1 MESFLQTMRSLGP
14 ARLAAI
20 GVVAAGLIGFF
31 FFLTA
36 RLSQPNM
43 ELLYGELSQADA
55 AAIGQQLTELNL
67 PFEVDPSGTQISVP
81 ADQVGRLRM
90 LMAQSGLPNG
100 GSLGYE
106 LFDQPEGFGATSFIQ
121 NMNRLRAM
129 EGEMARTVGTLA
141 PVDKARVH
149 LVLPKRELF
158 SRTSNTA
165 TASVFLK
172 MRPGMQLSREQIAS
186 IQHLI
191 AAAVPNLEPSR
202 VSIVNDQGKLLAR
215 GTGEDTADEFL
226 NTADE
231 KERAYEQRLTQ
242 TIEELLGRTLGFGKV
257 RAEVSAEMDF
267 DRVTTSAEIYDPESR
282 VVRSTQTVEEREASQ
297 ERDPLEP
304 ITVDNNLPGA
314 QANDAAE
321 PLSSTER
328 NRTEETVNYEM
339 TRTMRQSVR
348 EIGQVR
354 RLSIA
359 VLVDGRYEADPNS
372 GEEVYQPRSDQELQ
386 QLERLVRSAVGYDAQ
401 RGDVIELVNMRFVAP
416 DAGFD
421 LEDDTI
427 LGIPKQDVFRMAEML
442 ILGIVAILIILLVV
456 RPLISRAFERPQE
469 AEDDVDRLLTDQSA
483 AALAGA
489 GMSDDLALEAEQ
501 ADEDLE
507 QMIDINR
514 VEGRVRA
521 SSLRKVGEI
530 VDKHPEEAVAIL
542 RNWLYQ
548 ET

>member
-1 MESFLQTMRSLGP
+1 VDSFLQTMRSLGP

-20 GVVAAGLIGFF
+20 GVVGVGLIAFF
-31 FFLTA
+31 FFLTT

-43 ELLYGELSQADA
+43 ELLYGELSQQDA
-55 AAIGQQLTELNL
+55 AAIGQQLTELNV
-67 PFEVDPSGTQISVP
+67 PFDVDASGTKISVP
-81 ADQVGRLRM
+81 SDQVGKLRM
-90 LMAQSGLPNG
+90 QMAQAGLPNG
-100 GSLGYE
+100 GSIGYE
-106 LFDQPEGFGATSFIQ
+106 VFDQPEGFGATSFIQ

-129 EGEMARTVGTLA
+129 EGEMARTVGTLSA
-141 PVDKARVH
+141 VDKARVH

-165 TASVFLK
+165 SASVFLK

-191 AAAVPNLEPSR
+191 AAAVPNLEPGR

-215 GTGEDTADEFL
+215 GNGQDSAEEFL
-226 NTADE
+226 NTAAE
-231 KERAYEQRLTQ
+231 KERAYEQRLTT
-242 TIEELLGRTLGFGKV
+242 TIEELLSRTLGFGRV
-257 RAEVSAEMDF
+257 RAEVSAEMNF
-267 DRVTTSAEIYDPESR
+267 DRVTTSDEIYDPESR
-282 VVRSTQTVEEREASQ
+282 VVRSTQVVEENEASK

-314 QANDAAE
+314 QANDAVE
-321 PLSSTER
+321 PLASTER
-328 NRTEETVNYEM
+328 TRTEETVNYEIS
-339 TRTMRQSVR
+339 RTTRQSVR
-348 EIGQVR
+348 EIGQVS

-359 VLVDGRYEADPNS
+359 VLVDGRYETDPNS

-416 DAGFD
+416 ERDFD
-421 LEDDTI
+421 LAEDTI
-427 LGIPKQDVFRMAEML
+427 LGIPKQDVFRIAEML
-442 ILGIVAILIILLVV
+442 ILGIVAVLVILLVV

-469 AEDDVDRLLTDQSA
+469 TEDDVDRLLTDQSA
-483 AALAGA
+483 AALAGP

-507 QMIDINR
+507 NMIDINR

-530 VDKHPEEAVAIL
+530 VDKHPEEAVAII